1 MAEKKYYWLKL
12 PKDFFD
18 MKEVRYLR
26 LKEYGEIYVIIYLKL
41 LLMSLETNGQ
51 IKFEHYSD
59 TPEEE
64 IAFAIDE
71 EVKPVKAVLDFLIS
85 KNHITV
91 SNDVYR
97 IEKLAEMVGKEGR
110 TASIMRNAR
119 AKENQNASSKTSNIQ
134 DVTGIC
140 HNVTDKNNNVTD
152 CVTLLHREE
161 KEKSREDKEID
172 KEKEKEKDKDKD
184 KEKDKDKDK
193 DKEIDKDT
201 DIDTRVDTEVREEAT
216 LETIRLKN
224 QQLFNDFVADKTL
237 SKKQSDYILGMVN
250 KYDKLIT
257 KKQIQGFYNNAMTYI
272 ND

>member
-12 PKDFFD
+12 PKGFFD

-26 LKEYGEIYVIIYLKL
+26 RKEHGEIYVIIYLKL

-51 IKFEHYSD
+51 IKFEHYSE

-71 EVKPVKAVLDFLIS
+71 EVEHVKAVLDFLIS

-91 SNDVYR
+91 SNDVYC

-119 AKENQNASSKTSNIQ
+119 AKEKQNDSNKIQ
-134 DVTGIC
+134 DVTENC
-140 HNVTDKNNNVTD
+140 HDVTDKNNNVTD

-161 KEKSREDKEID
+161 KEKSREEKEIDKEID
-172 KEKEKEKDKDKD
+172 KEIE
-184 KEKDKDKDK
+184 K
-193 DKEIDKDT
+193 DKEINKDT
-201 DIDTRVDTEVREEAT
+201 DIDTRVDTEVREDAT

-224 QQLFNDFVADKTL
+224 QQLCNDFVADKTL
-237 SKKQSDYILGMVN
+237 SKKQREYIFGMVN
-250 KYDKLIT
+250 KYDILIT
-257 KKQIQGFYNNAMTYI
+257 KKHIQGFYNYAMTSI

>member
-1 MAEKKYYWLKL
+1 
-12 PKDFFD
+12 

-26 LKEYGEIYVIIYLKL
+26 RKEHGEIYVIIYLKL

-51 IKFEHYSD
+51 IKFDHYSE

-71 EVKPVKAVLDFLIS
+71 EVEHVKAVLDFLIS

-91 SNDVYR
+91 SNDVYC

-119 AKENQNASSKTSNIQ
+119 AKENQNASNKTSNIQ
-134 DVTGIC
+134 DVTENC

-161 KEKSREDKEID
+161 KEKSREEKEIDKEID
-172 KEKEKEKDKDKD
+172 KEK
-184 KEKDKDKDK
+184 
-193 DKEIDKDT
+193 DKEIDKDKEKEI

-224 QQLFNDFVADKTL
+224 QQLFNDFVTDKTL

-257 KKQIQGFYNNAMTYI
+257 KKQIQGFYNNAMTNI

>member
-1 MAEKKYYWLKL
+1 
-12 PKDFFD
+12 

-26 LKEYGEIYVIIYLKL
+26 RKEHGEIYVIIYLKL

-51 IKFEHYSD
+51 IKFEHYSE

-71 EVKPVKAVLDFLIS
+71 EVEHVQAVLDFLIS

-91 SNDVYR
+91 SNDIYC

-119 AKENQNASSKTSNIQ
+119 AKEKQNDSNKIQ
-134 DVTGIC
+134 DVTENC
-140 HNVTDKNNNVTD
+140 HDVTDKNNNVTD

-161 KEKSREDKEID
+161 KEKSREDKEI
-172 KEKEKEKDKDKD
+172 E
-184 KEKDKDKDK
+184 KDK
-193 DKEIDKDT
+193 DKEINKDT
-201 DIDTRVDTEVREEAT
+201 DIDTRVDTEVREDAT
-216 LETIRLKN
+216 LEIIHLKN
-224 QQLFNDFVADKTL
+224 QQLCNDFVADKTL
-237 SKKQSDYILGMVN
+237 SKKQREYIFGMVN
-250 KYDKLIT
+250 KYDKLIPQ
-257 KKQIQGFYNNAMTYI
+257 KNIQGFYNNAMTSI

>member
-12 PKDFFD
+12 PKGFFD

-41 LLMSLETNGQ
+41 LLMSLETDGQ
-51 IKFEHYSD
+51 ITFEHYSD

-71 EVKPVKAVLDFLIS
+71 EVEHVKAVLDFLIS

-91 SNDVYR
+91 SNDVYC

-119 AKENQNASSKTSNIQ
+119 AKENQNKSNKTNKIQ
-134 DVTGIC
+134 DVTENC

-161 KEKSREDKEID
+161 EEKSREDKEID
-172 KEKEKEKDKDKD
+172 KDF
-184 KEKDKDKDK
+184 
-193 DKEIDKDT
+193 
-201 DIDTRVDTEVREEAT
+201 
-216 LETIRLKN
+216 RLN
-224 QQLFNDFVADKTL
+224 F
-237 SKKQSDYILGMVN
+237 
-250 KYDKLIT
+250 
-257 KKQIQGFYNNAMTYI
+257 
-272 ND
+272 

>member
-1 MAEKKYYWLKL
+1 
-12 PKDFFD
+12 

-26 LKEYGEIYVIIYLKL
+26 RKEHGEIYVIIYLKL

-51 IKFEHYSD
+51 IKFEHYSE

-71 EVKPVKAVLDFLIS
+71 EVEHVKAVLDFLIS

-91 SNDVYR
+91 SNDVYC

-119 AKENQNASSKTSNIQ
+119 AKEKQNDSNEIQ
-134 DVTGIC
+134 DVTENC
-140 HNVTDKNNNVTD
+140 HIVTDKNNNVTD

-161 KEKSREDKEID
+161 KEKSREE
-172 KEKEKEKDKDKD
+172 KD
-184 KEKDKDKDK
+184 KEKDKDK
-193 DKEIDKDT
+193 EI
-201 DIDTRVDTEVREEAT
+201 DIDTRVDTDTRIDKEVREDAT

-224 QQLFNDFVADKTL
+224 QQLCNDFVADKKL
-237 SKKQSDYILGMVN
+237 SEKQREYIFGMVN
-250 KYDKLIT
+250 RYDILIT
-257 KKQIQGFYNNAMTYI
+257 KKHIQGFYNYAMTDI

>member
-12 PKDFFD
+12 PKGFFD

-26 LKEYGEIYVIIYLKL
+26 RKEHGEIYVIIYLKL

-51 IKFEHYSD
+51 IKFEHYSE

-71 EVKPVKAVLDFLIS
+71 EVEHVKAVLDFLIS

-91 SNDVYR
+91 SNDVYC

-119 AKENQNASSKTSNIQ
+119 AKEKQNDSNEIQ
-134 DVTGIC
+134 DVTENC
-140 HNVTDKNNNVTD
+140 HILTDKNNNVTD

-161 KEKSREDKEID
+161 KSREEKDKEID
-172 KEKEKEKDKDKD
+172 KEIDKDK
-184 KEKDKDKDK
+184 
-193 DKEIDKDT
+193 
-201 DIDTRVDTEVREEAT
+201 DIDTRVDTEVREDAD

-237 SKKQSDYILGMVN
+237 SKKRSDYILGMVN
-250 KYDKLIT
+250 KYNILIT
-257 KKQIQGFYNNAMTYI
+257 KKHIQGFYNDAMTKI

>member
-1 MAEKKYYWLKL
+1 
-12 PKDFFD
+12 

-26 LKEYGEIYVIIYLKL
+26 RKEHGEIYVIIYLKL

-51 IKFEHYSD
+51 IKFEHYSE

-71 EVKPVKAVLDFLIS
+71 EVEHVKAVLDFLIS

-91 SNDVYR
+91 SNDVYC
-97 IEKLAEMVGKEGR
+97 IKKLAEMVGKEGR

-119 AKENQNASSKTSNIQ
+119 AKEKQNDSNEIQ
-134 DVTGIC
+134 DVTENC
-140 HNVTDKNNNVTD
+140 HILTDKNNNVTD

-161 KEKSREDKEID
+161 KEKSREEIDKEID
-172 KEKEKEKDKDKD
+172 KEK
-184 KEKDKDKDK
+184 DK
-193 DKEIDKDT
+193 DKEIDIDNRVDT
-201 DIDTRVDTEVREEAT
+201 DTREDTEVREDAT

-224 QQLFNDFVADKTL
+224 KQLFNDFVADKTL
-237 SKKQSDYILGMVN
+237 SKKRSDYILGMVN
-250 KYDKLIT
+250 KYNILIT
-257 KKQIQGFYNNAMTYI
+257 KKHIQGFYNDAMTKI

>member
-1 MAEKKYYWLKL
+1 
-12 PKDFFD
+12 

-26 LKEYGEIYVIIYLKL
+26 RKEHGEIYVIIYLKL

-51 IKFEHYSD
+51 IKFEHYSE

-71 EVKPVKAVLDFLIS
+71 EVEHVKAVLDFLIS

-91 SNDVYR
+91 SNDVYC

-119 AKENQNASSKTSNIQ
+119 AKEKQNDSNKIQ
-134 DVTGIC
+134 DVTENC
-140 HNVTDKNNNVTD
+140 HIVTDKNINVTD
-152 CVTLLHREE
+152 CVTVLHREE
-161 KEKSREDKEID
+161 KEKSREEKDKEID
-172 KEKEKEKDKDKD
+172 KEKDKD
-184 KEKDKDKDK
+184 
-193 DKEIDKDT
+193 IDIDI
-201 DIDTRVDTEVREEAT
+201 DIDTRVDTEVREDST

-224 QQLFNDFVADKTL
+224 QQLCNDFVADKTL
-237 SKKQSDYILGMVN
+237 SKKQREYIFGMVN
-250 KYDKLIT
+250 KYKKLIT
-257 KKQIQGFYNNAMTYI
+257 KKHIQGFYNDAMTKI

>member
-1 MAEKKYYWLKL
+1 
-12 PKDFFD
+12 

-26 LKEYGEIYVIIYLKL
+26 RKEHGEIYVIIYLKL

-51 IKFEHYSD
+51 IKFDHYSE

-71 EVKPVKAVLDFLIS
+71 EVEHVKAVLDFLIS

-91 SNDVYR
+91 SNDVYC

-119 AKENQNASSKTSNIQ
+119 AKENQNASNKTSNIQ
-134 DVTGIC
+134 DVTENC

-161 KEKSREDKEID
+161 KEKSREEKEIDKEID
-172 KEKEKEKDKDKD
+172 KEKDKEIDKDKD
-184 KEKDKDKDK
+184 KEK
-193 DKEIDKDT
+193 EI

-224 QQLFNDFVADKTL
+224 QQLFNDFVTDKTL

-257 KKQIQGFYNNAMTYI
+257 KKQIQGFYNNAMTNI

>member
-1 MAEKKYYWLKL
+1 
-12 PKDFFD
+12 

-71 EVKPVKAVLDFLIS
+71 EVKHVKAVLDFLIS

-91 SNDVYR
+91 SNDVYC

-119 AKENQNASSKTSNIQ
+119 AKENQNETNKTSKIQ
-134 DVTGIC
+134 DMTENC

-161 KEKSREDKEID
+161 KEKSREEKEI
-172 KEKEKEKDKDKD
+172 DKD
-184 KEKDKDKDK
+184 KEKDKEINKDK
-193 DKEIDKDT
+193 DK
-201 DIDTRVDTEVREEAT
+201 DIDTRVNTEVREDAT
-216 LETIRLKN
+216 LETIHLKN
-224 QQLFNDFVADKTL
+224 QQLFNHFIEDKKL
-237 SKKQSDYILGMVN
+237 SEKQREYILGMVN

-257 KKQIQGFYNNAMTYI
+257 KKQIQVFYNNAMTYI

>member
-1 MAEKKYYWLKL
+1 
-12 PKDFFD
+12 

-26 LKEYGEIYVIIYLKL
+26 RKEHGEIYVIIYLKL

-51 IKFEHYSD
+51 IKFEHYSE

-71 EVKPVKAVLDFLIS
+71 KVEHVKTVLDFLIS

-91 SNDVYR
+91 SNDVYC

-110 TASIMRNAR
+110 TASIMRKAR
-119 AKENQNASSKTSNIQ
+119 AKEKQSETNKTSKIE
-134 DVTGIC
+134 DVTENC
-140 HNVTDKNNNVTD
+140 HNVTD

-161 KEKSREDKEID
+161 KEKSREYKEIDKD

-184 KEKDKDKDK
+184 K
-193 DKEIDKDT
+193 DKEI
-201 DIDTRVDTEVREEAT
+201 DIDTRVDTEVREDAT

-237 SKKQSDYILGMVN
+237 SKKQREYILGMVD
-250 KYDKLIT
+250 KYNKLIT
-257 KKQIQGFYNNAMTYI
+257 KKNIQGFYNYAMTSI
-272 ND
+272 NG

>member
-1 MAEKKYYWLKL
+1 
-12 PKDFFD
+12 

-26 LKEYGEIYVIIYLKL
+26 RKEHGEIYVIIYLKL

-51 IKFEHYSD
+51 IKFEHYSE

-71 EVKPVKAVLDFLIS
+71 EVEHVKAVLDFLIS

-91 SNDVYR
+91 SNDVYC

-119 AKENQNASSKTSNIQ
+119 AKEKQNDSNKIQ
-134 DVTGIC
+134 DVTENC
-140 HNVTDKNNNVTD
+140 HDVTDKNNNVTD

-161 KEKSREDKEID
+161 KEKSREE
-172 KEKEKEKDKDKD
+172 KD
-184 KEKDKDKDK
+184 KEKDKDK
-193 DKEIDKDT
+193 EI
-201 DIDTRVDTEVREEAT
+201 DIDTRVDTDTRVATEVREDAN

-237 SKKQSDYILGMVN
+237 SKKQREYILGMVN
-250 KYDKLIT
+250 RYDKLIT
-257 KKQIQGFYNNAMTYI
+257 KKHIQGFYNNAMTSI

>member
-1 MAEKKYYWLKL
+1 
-12 PKDFFD
+12 

-71 EVKPVKAVLDFLIS
+71 KVEHVKTVLDFLIS

-91 SNDVYR
+91 SNDVYC
-97 IEKLAEMVGKEGR
+97 IEKLTEMVGKEGR

-119 AKENQNASSKTSNIQ
+119 AKENQNETNKTSKMQ
-134 DVTGIC
+134 DMTENC

-161 KEKSREDKEID
+161 KEKSREEKEID
-172 KEKEKEKDKDKD
+172 KD
-184 KEKDKDKDK
+184 KEINKDK
-193 DKEIDKDT
+193 DKEINKDT
-201 DIDTRVDTEVREEAT
+201 DIDTRVNTEVREDAT

-224 QQLFNDFVADKTL
+224 QQLCNDFVADKTL
-237 SKKQSDYILGMVN
+237 SKKQREYIFGMVN
-250 KYDKLIT
+250 KYDKLIPPRN
-257 KKQIQGFYNNAMTYI
+257 IQGFYNYAMTNI

>member
-1 MAEKKYYWLKL
+1 
-12 PKDFFD
+12 

-26 LKEYGEIYVIIYLKL
+26 RKEHGEIYVIIYLKL

-51 IKFEHYSD
+51 IKFDHYSE

-71 EVKPVKAVLDFLIS
+71 EVEHVKAVLDFLIS

-91 SNDVYR
+91 SNDVYC
-97 IEKLAEMVGKEGR
+97 IDKLAEMVGKEGR

-119 AKENQNASSKTSNIQ
+119 AKENQNASNKTSNIQ
-134 DVTGIC
+134 DVTENC

-161 KEKSREDKEID
+161 KEKSREEKEIDKEID
-172 KEKEKEKDKDKD
+172 KEK
-184 KEKDKDKDK
+184 
-193 DKEIDKDT
+193 DKEIDKDKEKEI

-224 QQLFNDFVADKTL
+224 QQLFNDFVTDKTL

-257 KKQIQGFYNNAMTYI
+257 KKQIQGFYNNAMTNI

>member
-1 MAEKKYYWLKL
+1 
-12 PKDFFD
+12 

-26 LKEYGEIYVIIYLKL
+26 RKEHGEIYVIIYLKL

-51 IKFEHYSD
+51 IKFEHYSE

-71 EVKPVKAVLDFLIS
+71 EVEHVKAVLDFLIS

-91 SNDVYR
+91 SNDVYC

-119 AKENQNASSKTSNIQ
+119 AKEKQNDSNKIQ
-134 DVTGIC
+134 DVTENC
-140 HNVTDKNNNVTD
+140 HDVTDKNNNVTD

-161 KEKSREDKEID
+161 KEKSREE
-172 KEKEKEKDKDKD
+172 KD
-184 KEKDKDKDK
+184 KEKDKDK
-193 DKEIDKDT
+193 EI
-201 DIDTRVDTEVREEAT
+201 DIDTRVDTDTREDTEVREDAT

-237 SKKQSDYILGMVN
+237 SKKQREYILGMVN
-250 KYDKLIT
+250 RYDKLIT
-257 KKQIQGFYNNAMTYI
+257 KKHIQGFYNNAMTSI

>member
-12 PKDFFD
+12 PKGFFD

-26 LKEYGEIYVIIYLKL
+26 RKEHGEIYVIIYLKL

-51 IKFEHYSD
+51 IKFEHYSE

-71 EVKPVKAVLDFLIS
+71 EVEHVKAVLDFLIS

-91 SNDVYR
+91 SNDVYC

-119 AKENQNASSKTSNIQ
+119 DKEKQNDSNKIQ
-134 DVTGIC
+134 DVTENCHNVTENC

-161 KEKSREDKEID
+161 KEKSRE
-172 KEKEKEKDKDKD
+172 EKD
-184 KEKDKDKDK
+184 KDKDKDK
-193 DKEIDKDT
+193 DKEINKNKDKEQDT
-201 DIDTRVDTEVREEAT
+201 KDRVDTEDRV
-216 LETIRLKN
+216 
-224 QQLFNDFVADKTL
+224 DKTL
-237 SKKQSDYILGMVN
+237 DEILSENEQLYYEYIKDRTLTEKQKEYIFQQVKKY
-250 KYDKLIT
+250 
-257 KKQIQGFYNNAMTYI
+257 KKKINDNQLRGFYNHAKQFITEQRGE
-272 ND
+272 

>member
-1 MAEKKYYWLKL
+1 
-12 PKDFFD
+12 

-26 LKEYGEIYVIIYLKL
+26 RKEHGEIYVIIYLKL

-51 IKFEHYSD
+51 IKFEHYSE

-71 EVKPVKAVLDFLIS
+71 EVEHVQAVLDFLIS

-91 SNDVYR
+91 SNDIYC

-119 AKENQNASSKTSNIQ
+119 AKEKQNDSNKIQ
-134 DVTGIC
+134 DVTENC
-140 HNVTDKNNNVTD
+140 HDVTDKNNNVTD

-172 KEKEKEKDKDKD
+172 KEIE
-184 KEKDKDKDK
+184 KDK
-193 DKEIDKDT
+193 DKEINKDT
-201 DIDTRVDTEVREEAT
+201 DIDTRVDTEVREDAT
-216 LETIRLKN
+216 LEIIHLKN
-224 QQLFNDFVADKTL
+224 QQLCNDFVADKTL
-237 SKKQSDYILGMVN
+237 SKKQREYIFGMVN
-250 KYDKLIT
+250 KYDKLIPQ
-257 KKQIQGFYNNAMTYI
+257 KNIQGFYNNAMTSI

>member
-1 MAEKKYYWLKL
+1 
-12 PKDFFD
+12 
-18 MKEVRYLR
+18 
-26 LKEYGEIYVIIYLKL
+26 
-41 LLMSLETNGQ
+41 MSLETNGQ
-51 IKFEHYSD
+51 IKFEHYSE

-71 EVKPVKAVLDFLIS
+71 EVEHVKAVLDFLIS

-91 SNDVYR
+91 SNDVYC

-119 AKENQNASSKTSNIQ
+119 AKENQNETNKTSKIQ
-134 DVTGIC
+134 DVTENC
-140 HNVTDKNNNVTD
+140 HNVTDNNNNVTD

-161 KEKSREDKEID
+161 KEKEKSREEKEID
-172 KEKEKEKDKDKD
+172 KEKDTEKDT
-184 KEKDKDKDK
+184 
-193 DKEIDKDT
+193 DKDT
-201 DIDTRVDTEVREEAT
+201 NKDKDTRVDTEVREDAD

-237 SKKQSDYILGMVN
+237 SKKQREYIFGMVN
-250 KYDKLIT
+250 KYKKLIT
-257 KKQIQGFYNNAMTYI
+257 KKNIQGFYNDAMTKI

>member
-51 IKFEHYSD
+51 IKFEHYSE

-71 EVKPVKAVLDFLIS
+71 EVKHVKAVLDFLIS

-161 KEKSREDKEID
+161 KEKSREDKE
-172 KEKEKEKDKDKD
+172 KEKE
-184 KEKDKDKDK
+184 K

-257 KKQIQGFYNNAMTYI
+257 KKQIQVFYNNAMTYI

>member
-1 MAEKKYYWLKL
+1 
-12 PKDFFD
+12 

-26 LKEYGEIYVIIYLKL
+26 RKEHGEIYVIIYLKL

-51 IKFEHYSD
+51 IKFEHYSE

-71 EVKPVKAVLDFLIS
+71 EVEHVKAVLDFLIS

-91 SNDVYR
+91 SNDVYC

-119 AKENQNASSKTSNIQ
+119 AKENQNASNKTSNIQ
-134 DVTGIC
+134 DVTENC

-161 KEKSREDKEID
+161 KEKSREEKEID
-172 KEKEKEKDKDKD
+172 KE
-184 KEKDKDKDK
+184 
-193 DKEIDKDT
+193 I
-201 DIDTRVDTEVREEAT
+201 DID
-216 LETIRLKN
+216 
-224 QQLFNDFVADKTL
+224 
-237 SKKQSDYILGMVN
+237 
-250 KYDKLIT
+250 
-257 KKQIQGFYNNAMTYI
+257 
-272 ND
+272 

>member
-1 MAEKKYYWLKL
+1 
-12 PKDFFD
+12 

-71 EVKPVKAVLDFLIS
+71 KVEHVKTVLDFLIS

-91 SNDVYR
+91 SNDIYC

-119 AKENQNASSKTSNIQ
+119 AKEKQNDSNKIQ
-134 DVTGIC
+134 DVTENC
-140 HNVTDKNNNVTD
+140 HDVTDKNNNVTD

-161 KEKSREDKEID
+161 KEKSREEKEIDKEID
-172 KEKEKEKDKDKD
+172 KE
-184 KEKDKDKDK
+184 
-193 DKEIDKDT
+193 INKDT
-201 DIDTRVDTEVREEAT
+201 DIDTRVDTEVREDAT
-216 LETIRLKN
+216 LETIRLNN

-237 SKKQSDYILGMVN
+237 SKKQREYIFGMVN
-250 KYDKLIT
+250 RYNKLIT
-257 KKQIQGFYNNAMTYI
+257 KKHIQGFYNNAMTNI

>member
-12 PKDFFD
+12 PKGFFD

-41 LLMSLETNGQ
+41 LLMSLETDGQ
-51 IKFEHYSD
+51 ITFEHYSD

-71 EVKPVKAVLDFLIS
+71 EVEHVKAVLDFLIS

-91 SNDVYR
+91 SNDVYC

-119 AKENQNASSKTSNIQ
+119 AKENQNKSNKTNKIQ
-134 DVTGIC
+134 DVTENC

-161 KEKSREDKEID
+161 EEKSREDKEID
-172 KEKEKEKDKDKD
+172 K
-184 KEKDKDKDK
+184 
-193 DKEIDKDT
+193 DKEI
-201 DIDTRVDTEVREEAT
+201 DIDTRVDTEVREDAT

-237 SKKQSDYILGMVN
+237 SKKQREYILGIVN
-250 KYDKLIT
+250 KYNKLIT
-257 KKQIQGFYNNAMTYI
+257 KKNIQGFYNNAMTSI

>member
-12 PKDFFD
+12 PKGFFD

-26 LKEYGEIYVIIYLKL
+26 RKEHGEIYVIIYLKL

-51 IKFEHYSD
+51 IKFEHYSE

-71 EVKPVKAVLDFLIS
+71 EVEHVKAVLDFLIS

-91 SNDVYR
+91 SNDVYC

-119 AKENQNASSKTSNIQ
+119 AKEKQNDSNKIQ
-134 DVTGIC
+134 DVTENC
-140 HNVTDKNNNVTD
+140 HIVTDKNNNVTD

-161 KEKSREDKEID
+161 KEKSREE
-172 KEKEKEKDKDKD
+172 KD
-184 KEKDKDKDK
+184 KEKDKDK
-193 DKEIDKDT
+193 EI
-201 DIDTRVDTEVREEAT
+201 DIDTRVDTDTREDTEVREDAT

-224 QQLFNDFVADKTL
+224 QQLCNDFVADKTL
-237 SKKQSDYILGMVN
+237 SKKQREYIFGMVN

-257 KKQIQGFYNNAMTYI
+257 KKQIQGFYNNAMTSI